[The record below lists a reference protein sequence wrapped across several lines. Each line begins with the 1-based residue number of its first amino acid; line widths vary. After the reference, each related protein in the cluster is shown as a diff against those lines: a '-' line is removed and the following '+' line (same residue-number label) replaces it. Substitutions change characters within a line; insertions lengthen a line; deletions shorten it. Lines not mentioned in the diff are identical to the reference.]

1 MEASFGS
8 RSYHLAVTVEFHILP
23 GHFARSGRI
32 DAVIQIHSAGLAEDV
47 HRVEFG
53 CRIVTAVLGG
63 TDHTEQ
69 FVVHTELAVRWVDCT
84 VMFDV
89 RIVIAVQ
96 TCCKTHFAS
105 HTGLGLCPTVAGQ
118 GDDKHR
124 FAV

>member
-1 MEASFGS
+1 MEASFGN
-8 RSYHLAVTVEFHILP
+8 RNYHLAVTVEFHIRP

-32 DAVIQIHSAGLAEDV
+32 DAVIRIHSAGLAEDV

-63 TDHTEQ
+63 TVHIEQ
-69 FVVHTELAVRWVDCT
+69 FVVHIELAAQWVDCT

-96 TCCKTHFAS
+96 TCCNTLS
-105 HTGLGLCPTVAGQ
+105 PYT
-118 GDDKHR
+118 
-124 FAV
+124 